1 MILSNKKLALQRCRL
16 FNQNMLD
23 FIIWIYIFII
33 IMNRLVLVL
42 VDKKKSF
49 SISTIYIFGY
59 TQKKLKVFD
68 NIKIAIL
75 YKFS

>member
-1 MILSNKKLALQRCRL
+1 
-16 FNQNMLD
+16 
-23 FIIWIYIFII
+23 
-33 IMNRLVLVL
+33 MNRLVLVL